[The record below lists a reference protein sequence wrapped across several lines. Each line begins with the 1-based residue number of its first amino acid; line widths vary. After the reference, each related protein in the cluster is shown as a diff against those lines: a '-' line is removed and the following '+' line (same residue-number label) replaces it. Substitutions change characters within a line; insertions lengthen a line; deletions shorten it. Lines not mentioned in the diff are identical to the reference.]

1 MEWIL
6 YSMGVFLLVLIL
18 QRYFE
23 QRDQNFEDRY
33 MALYGATDWESC
45 NMELRLSFER
55 EKDQYV
61 KETFFSRL
69 DALLKSCNP
78 FGSLFHEQGNPHIKG
93 VDYTYSPSIRYEDL
107 LSPRNGIYFHNLDI
121 PGQLTVIWNH
131 IQSDGVR
138 LWRSIKPLFDTNAA
152 ILEFN
157 NNKMPLAFI
166 PEIISF
172 PITMWR
178 LRFRSNV
185 KADTSNLTY
194 GYRLWKTDPI
204 KEIKN
209 EKGISFNI
217 VSSAMILEELFLRHP
232 ECKQLTVGITV
243 AFTFLKSKNQYGI
256 ITLRIKR
263 GNFEEICKQITK
275 KTKHPT
281 LVWGTFSVQSY
292 LLSLTPDQMF
302 KKLMGYFRRQIDVLI
317 SSLPCGK
324 NPAEIDGI
332 PIKLSCYPKELTI
345 PYYFLLMGTGPHI
358 HLSYTSKF
366 EQSDAF
372 MDQPILLN
380 RVVKQSESK

>member
-6 YSMGVFLLVLIL
+6 CCMGVFLLVLIV

-61 KETFFSRL
+61 KKTFFTRL
-69 DALLKSCNP
+69 DALLKNCNP

-93 VDYTYSPSIRYEDL
+93 VDYTYTPSIRYEDL
-107 LSPRNGIYFHNLDI
+107 LSPRNGIYFNHLDI

-157 NNKMPLAFI
+157 NNKMPLAFV

-185 KADTSNLTY
+185 KTDTSNLTY
-194 GYRLWKTDPI
+194 GYRLWETAPI
-204 KEIKN
+204 KAIKN

-263 GNFEEICKQITK
+263 GNFHDICRQITK

-372 MDQPILLN
+372 MDQPILLDRVETN
-380 RVVKQSESK
+380 R